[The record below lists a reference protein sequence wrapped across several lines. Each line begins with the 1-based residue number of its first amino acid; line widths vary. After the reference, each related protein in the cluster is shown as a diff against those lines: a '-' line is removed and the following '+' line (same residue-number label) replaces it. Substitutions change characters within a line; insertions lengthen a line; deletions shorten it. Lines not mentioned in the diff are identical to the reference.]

1 MGFHLVLL
9 EQSEI
14 SVDKH
19 LPTYTLLNQTTHQF
33 RGNQTGGNRGKPSK
47 GEENSDLFLW
57 W

>member
-9 EQSEI
+9 GQSEI